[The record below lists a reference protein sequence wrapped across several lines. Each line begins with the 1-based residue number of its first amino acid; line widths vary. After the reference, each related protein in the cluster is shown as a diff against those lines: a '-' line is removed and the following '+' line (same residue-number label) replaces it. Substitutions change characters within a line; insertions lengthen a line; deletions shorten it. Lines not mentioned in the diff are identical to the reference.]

1 MGRPNP
7 WQEGDEVNI
16 NDYIEQLQSLDPNN
30 IGNWPLL
37 FRVLIVLSVFIV
49 VLVAGYYLDTE
60 TQREELARAQNVEK
74 TLKVKFEKKQAK
86 AANLEAYK
94 AQMVEMEESFGTML
108 RQLPSKTEVA
118 DMLVDITQ
126 TGLASGLEFRLFK
139 PKGEIPKEFYAELPI
154 SIEVSGSYHNL
165 GKFISGMAAL
175 PRIVT
180 LHNIGI
186 KAEKSGVL
194 SMTATGKTYRYLD
207 DEEIAAGKAKSKKKG
222 RRR

>member
-1 MGRPNP
+1 M
-7 WQEGDEVNI
+7 NI
-16 NDYIEQLQSLDPNN
+16 NEFAEQIQGLDPNN
-30 IGNWPLL
+30 VGNWPVPV
-37 FRVLIVLSVFIV
+37 RVLIVLAVVIA

-60 TQREELARAQNVEK
+60 DQRLQLERAQKTEF
-74 TLKVKFEKKQAK
+74 TLKSDFEKKQAK

-126 TGLASGLEFRLFK
+126 TGLASGLEFELFK
-139 PKGEIPKEFYAELPI
+139 PLAEVRKEFYAELPI
-154 SIEVSGSYHNL
+154 SIKVNGSYHNL
-165 GKFISGMAAL
+165 GKFVSGMAAL

-180 LHNIGI
+180 LHNIVITAG
-186 KAEKSGVL
+186 KSGSL
-194 SMTATGKTYRYLD
+194 SMSATGKTYRYLD
-207 DEEIAAGKAKSKKKG
+207 DEEIAAGKKGRRKKG